1 MRKLSIKLFDKN
13 NIIQEQLICGKL
25 DATNHITI
33 LSECFFIN
41 KTLNTGTGC
50 TLRLPANIKSWNIF
64 EGLVTIFY
72 ESGLFMEISRIND
85 PE

>member
-13 NIIQEQLICGKL
+13 NVIQEQLICGKL
-25 DATNHITI
+25 DATNNITI
-33 LSECFFIN
+33 LSECFFIK
-41 KTLNTGTGC
+41 KTNTSLNGKD
-50 TLRLPANIKSWNIF
+50 LHIPANIKSWNIF
-64 EGLVTIFY
+64 EGLVTIYY